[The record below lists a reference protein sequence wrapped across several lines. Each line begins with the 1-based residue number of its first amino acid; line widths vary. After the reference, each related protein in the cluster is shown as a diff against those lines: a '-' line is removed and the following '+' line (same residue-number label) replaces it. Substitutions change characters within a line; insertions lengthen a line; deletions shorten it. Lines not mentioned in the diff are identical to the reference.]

1 MQAADEPSTCF
12 DCMTCQAVL
21 LPTNNATTT
30 TTNNNNFDNNDNDD
44 DDDKYALACSQGTSL
59 SCGICH

>member
-1 MQAADEPSTCF
+1 
-12 DCMTCQAVL
+12 MTYQAVL
-21 LPTNNATTT
+21 LPINNATTT
-30 TTNNNNFDNNDNDD
+30 TTITNNNNFDNNDNNDD